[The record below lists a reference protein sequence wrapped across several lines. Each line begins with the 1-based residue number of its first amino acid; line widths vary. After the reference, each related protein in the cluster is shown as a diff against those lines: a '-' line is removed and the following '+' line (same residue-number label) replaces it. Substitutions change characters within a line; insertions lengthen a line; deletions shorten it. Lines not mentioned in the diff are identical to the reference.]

1 MKMRFWAGLAG
12 VALAGSAAFGQIPIP
27 TNSAG
32 ATPTLLSAP
41 SPAVTAT
48 NSPAAK
54 STAKAKKKKSAP
66 AKAPAAKA
74 AKAKAAPAGEASA
87 TNSPALREA
96 HLLVNPPE
104 SALVTKDHINV
115 RGQAGLLGETI
126 THLRKGENVTVLE
139 EINLSKPKKDEPA
152 QWLRIAM
159 PTNTPVWVS
168 ADFIDTNSMTASKRV
183 NVRGGPGENFS
194 VVARLDKGTAV
205 KEIRRVDNWFEIET
219 PASAFAF
226 VAAEFLQRQVTTPAA
241 PPPSDLR
248 LAQSTPVAKPITD
261 DPSLKPNPVAAD
273 PVPETKPALQN
284 TDPVRTPEAPVV
296 QSPAPAP
303 VQEPAPKRVV
313 TREGRVARSI
323 NLQTPS
329 YFELESSDNGRV
341 VDYLHV
347 DREKHPDFDL
357 HRFLGA
363 KIVVTGEEGI
373 DKRWPR
379 TPVLEIDS
387 IELQ

>member
-12 VALAGSAAFGQIPIP
+12 MALAGSAAFEQIPVP

-32 ATPTLLSAP
+32 STPTLLSAP

-48 NSPAAK
+48 NPPAAK
-54 STAKAKKKKSAP
+54 ATAKAKKKKTAP

-74 AKAKAAPAGEASA
+74 PKAKASEASA
-87 TNSPALREA
+87 TNSPALRDA

-126 THLRKGENVTVLE
+126 THLRKGESVSVLE

-152 QWLRIAM
+152 QWLRISM

-194 VVARLDKGTAV
+194 VVARLDKGTAI

-226 VAAEFLQRQVTTPAA
+226 VAAEFLQRQAA
-241 PPPSDLR
+241 PPAAQPPSDVR

-261 DPSLKPNPVAAD
+261 EPALKPTPVPETPA
-273 PVPETKPALQN
+273 PETKPALQN
-284 TDPVRTPEAPVV
+284 IDPVRTPEAPVV

-323 NLQTPS
+323 NLQSPS

-357 HRFLGA
+357 RRFLGA

-387 IELQ
+387 LELQ